1 MEEILVIDDEKKMHR
16 ILQLSLEGIG
26 CQVLTAGSG
35 LEGVELARDHLPSL
49 VITDMKMP
57 GMSGMEVLEEMKKI
71 DDQIP
76 VIIMTAYGTVQTA
89 VDAMKAGAYDYI
101 LKPFDISE
109 MEVITQKALEY
120 RKLSR
125 EIVQLRS
132 ELQSRYRFDNIIGRS
147 PGMQRIF
154 NLITQIAPTKSTIM
168 IRGESGTGKDLIA
181 GSVHCHSDR
190 ASAPFI
196 KLNCGAIPATL
207 LESELFGYEKG
218 AFTGADRQKP
228 GRFELADGGTL
239 FLDEIGDMDTALQV
253 KLLRVLQSGE
263 LEHLGGTRTLQVDV
277 RVIAATNT
285 NLEQRMR
292 EGRFRED
299 LYYRINV
306 VPIEIPPLRE
316 RREDI
321 PLLVHFFMDKY
332 SEEMNRGKKN
342 ITPEAMEQIIH
353 YDWPGNIRELQNM
366 IERAIVLSRSESLT
380 PQSFNFSNQ
389 QKRPSL
395 TPGEVRIPEDGI
407 SLTQVVEE
415 LEKAYL
421 KKALIQAGGI
431 QTKAADLLGIT
442 RKILRYKM
450 EKFDL

>member
-1 MEEILVIDDEKKMHR
+1 
-16 ILQLSLEGIG
+16 
-26 CQVLTAGSG
+26 
-35 LEGVELARDHLPSL
+35 
-49 VITDMKMP
+49 
-57 GMSGMEVLEEMKKI
+57 
-71 DDQIP
+71 
-76 VIIMTAYGTVQTA
+76 MTAYGTVQTA
-89 VDAMKAGAYDYI
+89 VDAMKTGAFDYI

-109 MEVITQKALEY
+109 MEVITRKALEY

-132 ELQSRYRFDNIIGRS
+132 ELQSKYRFDNIIGKS

-154 NLITQIAPTKSTIM
+154 NLITQIAPPKSTIM

-181 GSVHCHSDR
+181 GSIHCHSDR
-190 ASAPFI
+190 ASNPFI
-196 KLNCGAIPATL
+196 KLNCGAIPGTL
-207 LESELFGYEKG
+207 LESELFGYERG

-239 FLDEIGDMDTALQV
+239 FLDEIGDMDASLQV

-332 SEEMNRGKKN
+332 AEEMNRGKKN
-342 ITPEAMEQIIH
+342 IAPEAMDQFIH

-366 IERAIVLSRSESLT
+366 IERAIVLSRSDTLT
-380 PQSFNFSNQ
+380 PRSFNFPGRQ
-389 QKRPSL
+389 DPSS
-395 TPGEVRIPEDGI
+395 PHPEEIRIPKEGI
-407 SLTQVVEE
+407 SLTQVVED

-421 KKALIQAGGI
+421 QRALLQSGGI

-450 EKFDL
+450 GKFGL

>member
-16 ILQLSLEGIG
+16 ILQLALEGIG
-26 CQVLTAGSG
+26 CRVRTAGTG
-35 LEGVELARDHLPSL
+35 MEGVDLARSRLPAL

-57 GMSGMEVLEEMKKI
+57 GMSGMDVLEEMKKI
-71 DDQIP
+71 DDQVP

-89 VDAMKAGAYDYI
+89 VDAMKAGAFDYI
-101 LKPFDISE
+101 LKPFDIAE
-109 MEVITQKALEY
+109 MEVITRKALEY

-132 ELQSRYRFDNIIGRS
+132 ELQSKYRFDNIIGKS

-181 GSVHCHSDR
+181 GSIHCHSDR
-190 ASAPFI
+190 ASTPFI
-196 KLNCGAIPATL
+196 KLNCGAIPGTL

-239 FLDEIGDMDTALQV
+239 FLDEIGDMDAALQV
-253 KLLRVLQSGE
+253 KLLRVLQNGE

-332 SEEMNRGKKN
+332 AKEMNRGEKN
-342 ITPEAMEQIIH
+342 ITSEAMEQFIH

-366 IERAIVLSRSESLT
+366 IERAIVLSRSDTLS
-380 PQSFNFSNQ
+380 PRSFSFPDQQSRSSGH
-389 QKRPSL
+389 RE
-395 TPGEVRIPEDGI
+395 EVRIPKEGI

-421 KKALIQAGGI
+421 QKALIQSGGI

-450 EKFDL
+450 EKFGL

>member
-1 MEEILVIDDEKKMHR
+1 MDEVLVIDDEQKMHR
-16 ILQLSLEGIG
+16 VLQISLEGIG
-26 CQVLTAGSG
+26 CRVTTASSG
-35 LEGVELARDHLPSL
+35 LEGVEAARTHLPSL

-57 GMSGMEVLEEMKKI
+57 GMSGTEVLAEIKEL

-89 VDAMKAGAYDYI
+89 VEAMKAGAYDYI

-109 MEVITQKALEY
+109 MEVIVQKALQY
-120 RKLSR
+120 RRLSR
-125 EIVQLRS
+125 EIEQLRS
-132 ELQSRYRFDNIIGRS
+132 ELQSKYRFDNIIGKS
-147 PGMQRIF
+147 SGMQRIF
-154 NLITQIAPTKSTIM
+154 DLITQVAPTKSTIM

-181 GSVHCHSDR
+181 GAIHCHSTR
-190 ASAPFI
+190 AQAPFI
-196 KLNCGAIPATL
+196 KLNCGAIPGTL

-218 AFTGADRQKP
+218 AFTGAERQKP
-228 GRFELADGGTL
+228 GRFELANGGTL
-239 FLDEIGDMDTALQV
+239 FLDEIGDMDSTLQV
-253 KLLRVLQSGE
+253 KLLRVLQNGE
-263 LEHLGGTRTLQVDV
+263 LEHLGGTRTIQVDV

-285 NLEQRMR
+285 NLEQRIR

-332 SEEMNRGKKN
+332 TEEMNQPKKT
-342 ITPEAMEQIIH
+342 ISPEAMDQLIH

-366 IERAIVLSRSESLT
+366 IERAVVLSRSDSLT
-380 PQSFNFSNQ
+380 PKSFTFPYEHKAPTISPDEIQ
-389 QKRPSL
+389 
-395 TPGEVRIPEDGI
+395 IPEEGV
-407 SLTQVVEE
+407 SLTQIVDD
-415 LEKAYL
+415 LEKTYI
-421 KKALIQAGGI
+421 KKALIQSGGV
-431 QTKAADLLGIT
+431 QTRAAELLRTT

-450 EKFDL
+450 EKFGL

>member
-1 MEEILVIDDEKKMHR
+1 MEEILVIDDEKKMRR
-16 ILQLSLEGIG
+16 ILQLALEGIG
-26 CQVLTAGSG
+26 CQVRAAGSG
-35 LEGVELARDHLPSL
+35 MEGLDLARSRLPAL

-57 GMSGMEVLEEMKKI
+57 GMSGMDVLQEIKKI
-71 DDQIP
+71 DDQVP

-89 VDAMKAGAYDYI
+89 VDAMKTGAFDYI

-109 MEVITQKALEY
+109 MEVITRKALEY

-132 ELQSRYRFDNIIGRS
+132 ELQSKYRFDNIIGKS

-181 GSVHCHSDR
+181 GSIHCHSDR
-190 ASAPFI
+190 ASNPFI
-196 KLNCGAIPATL
+196 KLNCGAIPGTL
-207 LESELFGYEKG
+207 LESELFGYERG

-239 FLDEIGDMDTALQV
+239 FLDEIGDMDASLQV

-332 SEEMNRGKKN
+332 AEEMNRGKKN
-342 ITPEAMEQIIH
+342 IAPEAMDQFIH

-366 IERAIVLSRSESLT
+366 IERAIVLSRSDTLT
-380 PQSFNFSNQ
+380 PRSFNFPGRQ
-389 QKRPSL
+389 DPSS
-395 TPGEVRIPEDGI
+395 PHPEEIRIPKEGI
-407 SLTQVVEE
+407 SLTQVVED

-421 KKALIQAGGI
+421 QRALLQSGGI

-450 EKFDL
+450 GKFGL

>member
-16 ILQLSLEGIG
+16 ILQLALEGIG
-26 CQVLTAGSG
+26 CQVRAACSG
-35 LEGVELARDHLPSL
+35 MEGLDLARNRLPAL

-57 GMSGMEVLEEMKKI
+57 GMSGMDVLQEIKKI
-71 DDQIP
+71 DDQVP

-89 VDAMKAGAYDYI
+89 VDAMKTGAFDYI

-109 MEVITQKALEY
+109 MEVITRKALEY

-132 ELQSRYRFDNIIGRS
+132 ELQSKYRFDNIIGKS

-181 GSVHCHSDR
+181 GSIHCHSDR
-190 ASAPFI
+190 ASNPFI
-196 KLNCGAIPATL
+196 KLNCGAIPGTL
-207 LESELFGYEKG
+207 LESELFGYERG

-239 FLDEIGDMDTALQV
+239 FLDEIGDMDASLQV

-332 SEEMNRGKKN
+332 AEEMNRGKKN
-342 ITPEAMEQIIH
+342 IAPEAMDQFIH

-366 IERAIVLSRSESLT
+366 IERAIVLSRSDTLT
-380 PQSFNFSNQ
+380 PRSFNFPGRQ
-389 QKRPSL
+389 DPSS
-395 TPGEVRIPEDGI
+395 PHPEEIRIPKEGI
-407 SLTQVVEE
+407 SLTQVVED

-421 KKALIQAGGI
+421 QRALLQSGGI

-450 EKFDL
+450 GKFGL

>member
-26 CQVLTAGSG
+26 CRVLTADSG

-57 GMSGMEVLEEMKKI
+57 GMSGMEVLEEIKKI
-71 DDQIP
+71 DEQIP

-89 VDAMKAGAYDYI
+89 VDAMKAGAFDYI

-132 ELQSRYRFDNIIGRS
+132 ELQSKYRFDNIIGKS

-196 KLNCGAIPATL
+196 KLNCGAIPGTL

-218 AFTGADRQKP
+218 AFTGADRRKL

-239 FLDEIGDMDTALQV
+239 FLDEIGDMDAALQV

-285 NLEQRMR
+285 DLEQRMR

-332 SEEMNRGKKN
+332 AEEMNRGKKN
-342 ITPEAMEQIIH
+342 ITPEAMEQLIH

-366 IERAIVLSRSESLT
+366 IERAIVLSRSETLT
-380 PQSFNFSNQ
+380 PQSFSFPDQ
-389 QKRPSL
+389 QKRPSRL
-395 TPGEVRIPEDGI
+395 PGEIRIPEEGI

-421 KKALIQAGGI
+421 KKALIQSGGI

-450 EKFDL
+450 EKLGL